1 MQTVTRRAS
10 SKWVTGLR
18 PKLEEAFSRG
28 AFEGTL
34 VGKAELRGLDMLEV
48 VEVKL
53 VPGKPEGP
61 SFEVSGRI
69 VTFKFPLEKG
79 QNLEDVYYPLMGM
92 LNRV

>member
-1 MQTVTRRAS
+1 MQTLVRRAR

-28 AFEGTL
+28 AVEGTL
-34 VGKAELRGLDMLEV
+34 VGRAVIEGIDMVEV

-53 VPGKPEGP
+53 APGKPEGP
-61 SFEVSGRI
+61 SFEISGRI
-69 VTFKFPLEKG
+69 VTFKFPVEKG
-79 QNLEDVYYPLMGM
+79 ESLDDVYYPLMGM

>member
-18 PKLEEAFSRG
+18 PRLEEAFSRG

-34 VGKAELRGLDMLEV
+34 LGKAELKGLDMLEV
-48 VEVKL
+48 VEIKL